1 MKKTHAER
9 QAARLRDK
17 CQSGPDDCGAMLAGI
32 LGGDT
37 PPLTDRQRDRV
48 LRAATL
54 HFAGSMNCD
63 KCPQGLADACELAP
77 ELIEMVRRR
86 ENMTR
91 PKGKAGIVSVIARGV
106 IASRGSD
113 KGDPAPPPVCAG
125 CGVEMHPF
133 AAEPNPLAIEDG
145 AILCFVCV
153 QTWHKRKA

>member
-1 MKKTHAER
+1 MKKTLNER
-9 QAARLRDK
+9 QADRLRDK
-17 CQSGPDDCGAMLAGI
+17 CQSGPDDCGAMLVGI

-37 PPLTDRQRDRV
+37 PPITARQRKRV

-54 HFAGSMNCD
+54 HFAASMNCD

-86 ENMTR
+86 ENVTR

>member
-1 MKKTHAER
+1 M
-9 QAARLRDK
+9 
-17 CQSGPDDCGAMLAGI
+17 AGI

-48 LRAATL
+48 LRAAPL
-54 HFAGSMNCD
+54 HFAGSMNCN
-63 KCPQGLADACELAP
+63 KCPQGLADACDHAP

-125 CGVEMHPF
+125 CGVEMPPF